1 MATLF
6 EREEEECET
15 GSGSSVVVNSGHSQ
29 SENVDNWENVSACS
43 SKGVPLSKDEIRSI
57 FGGLNPLDIFGNDE
71 DESDGG
77 HDFLYKGR
85 SIRRVRRIK
94 VAKHCGC

>member
-6 EREEEECET
+6 EREEEGG
-15 GSGSSVVVNSGHSQ
+15 GSSESHGSVVVNTGHG
-29 SENVDNWENVSACS
+29 EDVDSNQWENVSACS
-43 SKGVPLSKDEIRSI
+43 SKGVPLSKEEIYNI
-57 FGGLNPLDIFGNDE
+57 FGGLNPLDIFGQE
-71 DESDGG
+71 DDSDDG

-94 VAKHCGC
+94 VNAKLD